1 MNPALVA
8 IGAFIVIVAM
18 LVLLRNKTGNKL
30 EIKNSDIVL
39 ALVPVALWLFLTGKI
54 QEFTFGDLKI
64 VAAIKAASN
73 SPVASQVSELSKLPV
88 ENLEMAAKGGVDLIP
103 QLIEKKS
110 EALIF
115 RTGHGG
121 YYGPAIQ
128 KYYQDLSQ
136 YPYFRYTIINN
147 NDGSFFGIA
156 DGRQMA
162 ADFKDLDGMEKA
174 NRFAYWLNG
183 SNTSELER
191 LPGFIS
197 RQQALNKT
205 SDKRHALRLMDSLD
219 VQTLPVIDESGRF
232 AGMVDRAKLS
242 ASMLIDIADKLE
254 SAK

>member
-1 MNPALVA
+1 MNTVIIA
-8 IGAFIVIVAM
+8 IGAFIVMVVLLVA
-18 LVLLRNKTGNKL
+18 LRNKTGNKV

-39 ALVPVALWLFLTGKI
+39 ALVPVALWLFLSGKI

-64 VAAIKAASN
+64 VAAIKEAST
-73 SPVASQVSELSKLPV
+73 SPVAPQVSTLSELPV
-88 ENLEMAAKGGVDLIP
+88 ESLEMAAKGGVEQIP
-103 QLIEKKS
+103 QLIQKKS

-115 RTGHGG
+115 RMGHGG
-121 YYGPAIQ
+121 YYGPAIR

-136 YPYFRYTIINN
+136 HPYFRYTIINN

-162 ADFKDLDGMEKA
+162 ADFSAPDGMEKA
-174 NRFAYWLNG
+174 NQFAYWLNG
-183 SNTSELER
+183 SNKSELEK

-232 AGMVDRAKLS
+232 AGMVDRSKLS